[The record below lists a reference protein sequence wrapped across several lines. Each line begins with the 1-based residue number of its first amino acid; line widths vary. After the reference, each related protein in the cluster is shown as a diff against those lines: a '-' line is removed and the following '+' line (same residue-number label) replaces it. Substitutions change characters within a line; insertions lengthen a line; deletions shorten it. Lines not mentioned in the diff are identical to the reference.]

1 MRKSCKECPYK
12 VKSEHNK
19 KFPEYVD
26 KMFNS
31 GVTKTKKHT
40 CHMMGN
46 VWSEPTEKTV
56 CIGSIENESCL

>member
-12 VKSEHNK
+12 IDSHHNK

-31 GVTKTKKHT
+31 GFLKTSTHT
-40 CHMMGN
+40 CHMIDN
-46 VWSEPTEKTV
+46 VWDEPNEKTV
-56 CIGSIENESCL
+56 CIGSLKKLK